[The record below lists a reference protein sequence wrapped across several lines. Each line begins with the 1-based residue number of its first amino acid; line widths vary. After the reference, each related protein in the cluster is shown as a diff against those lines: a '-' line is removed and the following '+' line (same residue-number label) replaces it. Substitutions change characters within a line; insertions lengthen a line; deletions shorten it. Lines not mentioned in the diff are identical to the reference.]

1 MKKILPPL
9 RIKRSKEHSLSSG
22 QSTDSKIDS
31 ELKKRIILQ
40 TENHVEV
47 DIDKRIKKLENYI
60 EQQEPEIHQL
70 SLSILLK
77 EKEIN

>member
-1 MKKILPPL
+1 MKKILTPL
-9 RIKRSKEHSLSSG
+9 RIKLSKEHSLSSS

-47 DIDKRIKKLENYI
+47 DIKKLENYI
-60 EQQEPEIHQL
+60 EQQESEIHQL

>member
-47 DIDKRIKKLENYI
+47 DIENA
-60 EQQEPEIHQL
+60 
-70 SLSILLK
+70 
-77 EKEIN
+77 

>member
-47 DIDKRIKKLENYI
+47 DIKKLENYI

>member
-47 DIDKRIKKLENYI
+47 DIKKLENYI
-60 EQQEPEIHQL
+60 EQQESEIHQL